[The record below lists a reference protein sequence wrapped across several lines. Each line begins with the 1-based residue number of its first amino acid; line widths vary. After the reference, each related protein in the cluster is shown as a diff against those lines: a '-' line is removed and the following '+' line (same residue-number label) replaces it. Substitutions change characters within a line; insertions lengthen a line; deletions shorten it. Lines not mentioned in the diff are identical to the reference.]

1 MTTIGGG
8 VIISKIL
15 EKLGGFRLHN
25 IIEHLIMN
33 AHQIYNLYRMI
44 QKTES
49 KIEKEAQFTCLEY
62 LTQKEEKLL
71 DRLQKDYASHLQ
83 DIYFKFLTCYG
94 LSNDSVLENYIVLNN
109 QSLALLRISEKLK
122 KLVRENP
129 ITSTIKDEE
138 GEVLLQE
145 KSTINKFYAS
155 EEDYILDT
163 ISQDLE
169 LEICLRFMNISATQK
184 PREKVLKEK
193 VAFIPY
199 EITYL
204 NSLLEQIY
212 VKDRILNF
220 PNQLYSTK
228 IIYEEVFE
236 ENILY
241 REMNEYYINLALQQI
256 NYLISERLCRTK
268 QTAFLRGIYLFA
280 LLSNLDEEEREDF
293 LVNVREEIEEI
304 PYKFTLVRKLKK
316 EVSKIY
322 ITEEI
327 REKEE
332 EQNEKSV

>member
-1 MTTIGGG
+1 M
-8 VIISKIL
+8 
-15 EKLGGFRLHN
+15 HN
-25 IIEHLIMN
+25 IIEFLIEN
-33 AHQIYNLYRMI
+33 AHQIYNLYRRI
-44 QKTES
+44 QKEEDKT
-49 KIEKEAQFTCLEY
+49 EKEALFTCLEY

-71 DRLQKDYASHLQ
+71 DRLQKDYNFYLQ
-83 DIYFKFLTCYG
+83 DIYFQFLTVYG
-94 LSNDSVLENYIVLNN
+94 LSFAGLLENYMNLDEH
-109 QSLALLRISEKLK
+109 SLALLRISEKLK

-129 ITSTIKDEE
+129 RTLTLENNE
-138 GEVLLQE
+138 GEVLFEEIQTTSKYSSE
-145 KSTINKFYAS
+145 K
-155 EEDYILDT
+155 DYILDT

>member
-1 MTTIGGG
+1 M
-8 VIISKIL
+8 
-15 EKLGGFRLHN
+15 HN
-25 IIEHLIMN
+25 IIEFLIEN
-33 AHQIYNLYRMI
+33 AHQIYNLYRRI
-44 QKTES
+44 QKEEDKT
-49 KIEKEAQFTCLEY
+49 EKEALFTCLEY

-71 DRLQKDYASHLQ
+71 ETLQKDYASHLQ

-169 LEICLRFMNISATQK
+169 LENCLRFLNISTCQN
-184 PREKVLKEK
+184 PREKILKEK
-193 VAFIPY
+193 VTRIPY

-204 NSLLEQIY
+204 NTLLEQIY
-212 VKDRILNF
+212 IKDRILHF
-220 PNQLYSTK
+220 PYELYSTE
-228 IIYEEVFE
+228 IIYEEVFDK
-236 ENILY
+236 NMLWKTI
-241 REMNEYYINLALQQI
+241 NEYNTNLAIQQV
-256 NYLISERLCRTK
+256 NCLISERLCRTK
-268 QTAFLRGIYLFA
+268 QIAFLRSIYLST
-280 LLSNLDEEEREDF
+280 LLNNLDKEEREEF

-304 PYKFTLVRKLKK
+304 PYKFTLVKRLKK

-322 ITEEI
+322 VTEEI
-327 REKEE
+327 IESG
-332 EQNEKSV
+332 EQV